1 MFRVPLNQMAAL
13 ILVSL
18 VVGIITNSI
27 RSDGISFFAKEIEV
41 AEDIND
47 VSGEPVAITL
57 TQAKELFDQGV
68 IFIDARDDEYFA
80 DGHIKNAWNSGFF
93 MELMFRLDSL
103 QSRNDPVVVYCSDD
117 ECGSS
122 EELAYDLFNEG
133 FNKLMVFQGGWIEWT
148 GIGYPIE

>member
-122 EELAYDLFNEG
+122 EELAYDLYNEG